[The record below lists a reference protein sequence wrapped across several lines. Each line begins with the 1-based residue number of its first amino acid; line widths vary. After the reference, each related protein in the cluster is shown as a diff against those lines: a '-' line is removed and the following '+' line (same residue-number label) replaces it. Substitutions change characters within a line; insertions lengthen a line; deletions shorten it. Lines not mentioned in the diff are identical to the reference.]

1 MDDTLIDWLSGLD
14 LLKHTKRPTLQ
25 LFASA
30 CKRRQLG
37 ADEAL
42 FRQGEPG
49 EFLFLVQA
57 GALNAFAQHSAGE
70 SLLRTLGPGEFGG
83 LTSITLDQPRSATL
97 RAVGAATVWTISR
110 ADTLGLL
117 ERCPDF
123 ARSLIVALS
132 AKERRKTRRLASLM
146 GPEASQRFRIAFFDT
161 KPYDR
166 DSFEP
171 LLDPDLYASWFGARL
186 DVHTAELASGHQAVC
201 AFVNDDLSAPTLQRL
216 AQLGVGVVAL
226 RCAGYNNVD
235 LEVADQLELSVVRVP
250 AYSPHAVAEHALALL
265 LAINRKTHRAFN
277 RVREGNFSL
286 TGLVGA
292 DLYGRTA
299 GVVGLGKIGQC
310 CAAILRGLGMRVL
323 AYDVAPDLEFVRQH
337 QITLCELETLL
348 AESDVISLHT
358 PLTRETHHLIDAER
372 LAHMKQGVL
381 LINTSRGGLVDAR
394 ALIEALKSGRVGGA
408 GLDVYEEEGG
418 YFFEDHSSGVI
429 NDDLLARLMTFN
441 NVLIT
446 SHQAF
451 LTTEALHNIA
461 ETTLANL
468 RQFAAGGG
476 ALDNR
481 VRSAPA

>member
-1 MDDTLIDWLSGLD
+1 MDEALIDWLSGLD
-14 LLKHTKRPTLQ
+14 LLKHTTRATLRE
-25 LFASA
+25 FARA
-30 CKRRQLG
+30 CQRRELS

-49 EFLFLVQA
+49 EFLFLVQT
-57 GALNAFAQHSAGE
+57 GALHAFAQHNAHE

-97 RAVGAATVWTISR
+97 RAVGSATVWTVSR
-110 ADTLGLL
+110 ADTLALL

-146 GPEASQRFRIAFFDT
+146 GPEASQRFRIAFFDA

-166 DSFEP
+166 ESFEP

-201 AFVNDDLSAPTLQRL
+201 AFVNDDLRAPTLQRL
-216 AQLGVGVVAL
+216 AQLGVGAVAL
-226 RCAGYNNVD
+226 RCAGFNNVD
-235 LEVADQLELSVVRVP
+235 LEVADRLGLSVVRVP

-286 TGLVGA
+286 TGLVGT
-292 DLYGRTA
+292 DLHGRTA

-310 CAAILRGLGMRVL
+310 CAVILRGLGMRVL
-323 AYDVAPDLEFVRQH
+323 AYDVAPDAEFARAH
-337 QITLCELETLL
+337 DLTLCDLDTLL
-348 AESDVISLHT
+348 ATSDVVSLHA
-358 PLTRETHHLIDAER
+358 PLTPATHHLINAER
-372 LAHMKQGVL
+372 LARMKQGVL

-394 ALIEALKSGRVGGA
+394 ALVDALKSGRVGGA

-418 YFFEDHSSGVI
+418 YFFEDHSSHVI
-429 NDDLLARLMTFN
+429 DDDLLARLMTFN

-468 RQFAAGGG
+468 RQYASGSAE
-476 ALDNR
+476 LDNR
-481 VRSAPA
+481 VTGART